1 MRTQPQSAVI
11 GAMRQNPETR
21 GVLNMWDKIALILL
35 IIGGIN
41 WGLVGIFEFDMVAWL
56 FGGAGSAISRAIYIL
71 VAISAVWCIS
81 LLFRR
86 DEELA
91 VQNTDR

>member
-1 MRTQPQSAVI
+1 
-11 GAMRQNPETR
+11 
-21 GVLNMWDKIALILL
+21 MWDKTALILL

-41 WGLVGIFEFDMVAWL
+41 WGLVGLFGLDLVAWA
-56 FGGAGSAISRAIYIL
+56 FGGAGSIIARAVYIL

-86 DEELA
+86 DDELA
-91 VQNTDR
+91 FDPLDRH

>member
-1 MRTQPQSAVI
+1 
-11 GAMRQNPETR
+11 
-21 GVLNMWDKIALILL
+21 MWDKIALILL

-41 WGLVGIFEFDMVAWL
+41 WGLVGIFDLDLVAFA
-56 FGGAGSAISRAIYIL
+56 FGGAGSLIARAVYIL

-81 LLFRR
+81 FLFRR

-91 VQNTDR
+91 VSTNDR

>member
-1 MRTQPQSAVI
+1 
-11 GAMRQNPETR
+11 
-21 GVLNMWDKIALILL
+21 MWDRLALILL

-41 WGLVGIFEFDMVAWL
+41 WGLVGIFQLDLVAWA
-56 FGGAGSAISRAIYIL
+56 FGGAGSLIARAVYIL

-86 DEELA
+86 SDELA
-91 VQNTDR
+91 YDAANNR

>member
-1 MRTQPQSAVI
+1 
-11 GAMRQNPETR
+11 
-21 GVLNMWDKIALILL
+21 MWYRLALILL

-41 WGLVGIFEFDMVAWL
+41 WGLVGIFELDMVAWL
-56 FGGAGSAISRAIYIL
+56 FGGSASLISRTVYIL

-91 VQNTDR
+91 LNSSTDR

>member
-1 MRTQPQSAVI
+1 
-11 GAMRQNPETR
+11 
-21 GVLNMWDKIALILL
+21 MWDKLALILL

-41 WGLVGIFEFDMVAWL
+41 WGLVGIFSFDLVAWL
-56 FGGAGSAISRAIYIL
+56 FGGAGSLLSRTVYIL

-86 DEELA
+86 DEALSY
-91 VQNTDR
+91 NSNR